1 MCMNSPNW
9 WLGSKSV
16 GYWSKYPIGLNLTT
30 WLYFSALSRALL
42 VLYLQ
47 NNIRT
52 DIQVHAWLYARY
64 CTVRYMNKNS
74 QSTYMCSY
82 WSKLIGSHDPTCRV
96 LICADVLLGIMV
108 LWYINACTS
117 TCINVWVRHST
128 DHLVVPAWYAQWC
141 MLRRAMVALGHA
153 KVR

>member
-1 MCMNSPNW
+1 MDEPSFEF
-9 WLGSKSV
+9 GVEFGEV
-16 GYWSKYPIGLNLTT
+16 GCG
-30 WLYFSALSRALL
+30 
-42 VLYLQ
+42 V
-47 NNIRT
+47 
-52 DIQVHAWLYARY
+52 
-64 CTVRYMNKNS
+64 
-74 QSTYMCSY
+74 
-82 WSKLIGSHDPTCRV
+82 
-96 LICADVLLGIMV
+96 LGIMV